1 MKKRMMAGFAAVC
14 MLGVGTMGYGAGAS
28 EDFKGEINVGLC
40 LGITGANATTGINFS
55 QGIQEVVDQANANGG
70 ANGYKINIELV
81 DSGDD
86 TATAT
91 NAMNLM
97 VDSDYSLVIGPHY
110 SSQVYAVKDIIEKN
124 GIPTIVGGT
133 NFKLPSEE
141 NNYLFLGRTN
151 DTIQA
156 KAVAQYIAEN
166 EAPEKVGIMY
176 SADDFGQ
183 GGLTIAGEVFDELG
197 ITYVA
202 EPHNTADTDYYT
214 TLMKMQQES
223 CDAIMVWTTVNPMMV
238 IVRQINELGM
248 NEETNFFTSPCIGE
262 AALLDAVDHS
272 WLDGIYTV
280 QETFYDTENPD
291 VVAFGEAYEEKYG
304 VVPDAAARAYA
315 SIAYIAVDALSRAE
329 DPTDRE
335 SVKTALEET
344 KDFETIFNTYSCDE
358 THMLNH
364 TIQLCQFQAE
374 ADDLVLIQ
382 QISGE

>member
-1 MKKRMMAGFAAVC
+1 MKKQMAACLVMACVLGLGTAA
-14 MLGVGTMGYGAGAS
+14 YGA
-28 EDFKGEINVGLC
+28 ETEQEFKGEVNVGLC

-70 ANGYKINIELV
+70 VNGYKINTELV

-86 TATAT
+86 TDTAT

-97 VDSDYSLVIGPHY
+97 VESDYSLVIGPHY
-110 SSQVYAVKDIIEKN
+110 SSQVYAVKDIIEEN

-133 NFKLPSEE
+133 NFKLPSQD

-166 EAPEKVGIMY
+166 EEPEKVGIMY

-183 GGLTIAGEVFDELG
+183 GGLTVASEVFDELG

-202 EPHNTADTDYYT
+202 EPHNTTDTDYYT
-214 TLMKMQQES
+214 TLMKMQQEK
-223 CDAIMVWTTVNPMMV
+223 CDTIMIWTTVNPMMI

-248 NEETNFFTSPCIGE
+248 NEETHFFTSPCIGE

-291 VVAFGEAYEEKYG
+291 VVAFGESYKANYG
-304 VVPDAAARAYA
+304 AAPDAAARAYA
-315 SIAYIAVDALSRAE
+315 SIAYIMVDALERAE

-344 KDFETIFNTYSCDE
+344 KDFGTIFNTYSCDD

-364 TIQLCQFQAE
+364 TIQLCQFSAE
-374 ADDLVLIQ
+374 ADDLILVQ